1 MGYIDVW
8 EHYGDDRYPSNE
20 DLYSPELDF
29 MDTCVAS
36 VSFLLSDR
44 ILVYVS
50 RLGYNH
56 LAFKTFLFSLLA
68 CEPPYP

>member
-1 MGYIDVW
+1 MFGSTMEMTDIRVMKTCIALRW
-8 EHYGDDRYPSNE
+8 I
-20 DLYSPELDF
+20 F

-36 VSFLLSDR
+36 VSFLLSVR
-44 ILVYVS
+44 ILGYVS

-56 LAFKTFLFSLLA
+56 LDFRTCLFSLLA